1 MKISLSGWIQSIKND
16 LYDLE
21 KIINEIRGDYKGDL
35 FDDLQEKKQRA
46 NKRAIGFME
55 DMNNIFL
62 DFKNLKTDKE
72 KIEWINDIE
81 KVFCLEDLKY
91 IKSKRT
97 LLKRTKCNRRN
108 NEADNI

>member
-62 DFKNLKTDKE
+62 DLKTDKE
-72 KIEWINDIE
+72 KIEWINDIK

-91 IKSKRT
+91 IKSERT
-97 LLKRTKCNRRN
+97 LLKITEGGKN
-108 NEADNI
+108 